1 MELRHLRYFIRA
13 AEEQN
18 ITRAA
23 GLLHVS
29 QPALSRQIRDL
40 EDELG
45 IELLARTAKSVRLT
59 EAGRVFLEE
68 ARAVVQRAADAVRAA
83 QAMARGSKGSLQV
96 GYSPSPTVEILP
108 TILRSYQQAM
118 PGVRVNLHDL
128 TAEQIL
134 AGLRDNQLQAALTV
148 RPHPDAFRGLRFDR
162 LRRYRIGVCV
172 PPGHRLARKDSV
184 TVRDVLAEPIVAF
197 SRADYPDY
205 HCWASGVLGIREGRL
220 RLAEECDGALSLVAA
235 IESGQGIA
243 LALESLTVIAA
254 GRIVFLPL
262 KPAPAPAEVGILYRH
277 NVESALAKGFVEIAR
292 RVCLER

>member
-1 MELRHLRYFIRA
+1 MELRHLRYFIRV

-23 GLLHVS
+23 NLLHVS

-40 EDELG
+40 EGELG
-45 IELLARTAKSVRLT
+45 IELLSRTPKSVRLT

-83 QAMARGSKGSLQV
+83 QAMARGSKGSLHV

-118 PGVRVNLHDL
+118 PGVRVNLHDM

-134 AGLRDNQLQAALTV
+134 AGLRDGQLQSALTI
-148 RPHPDAFRGLRFDR
+148 RPHPDAMRGLRFDR

-184 TVRDVLAEPIVAF
+184 SGRDVLSEPLVAF
-197 SRADYPDY
+197 SRKDYPDY
-205 HCWASGVLGIREGRL
+205 HCWVSGVLGVREGRL
-220 RLAEECDGALSLVAA
+220 SLAEECDGALSLVAA
-235 IESGQGIA
+235 IESGQGVA
-243 LALESLTVIAA
+243 VALESLTVIAA
-254 GRIVFLPL
+254 GRITFIPL
-262 KPAPAPAEVGILYRH
+262 KPAPPPAEVGVLHRS
-277 NVESALAKGFVEIAR
+277 EGDSALTKGFVEVAR
-292 RVCLER
+292 QVCLER